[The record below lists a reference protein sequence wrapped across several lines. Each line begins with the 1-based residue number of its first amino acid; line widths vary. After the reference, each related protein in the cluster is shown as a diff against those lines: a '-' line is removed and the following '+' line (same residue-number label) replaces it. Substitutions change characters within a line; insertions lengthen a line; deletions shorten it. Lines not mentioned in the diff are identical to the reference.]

1 MANRVLLGKR
11 GSDYGLF
18 VSKDGSNVLTCNEE
32 DMLFDSR
39 RKEIV
44 SNPLQSGTSTITFS
58 GTSSAGNY
66 LNSNTGDINFGVT
79 YDYVPTVVYCFVD
92 GSTIYPMY
100 YENSWS
106 NTITTSQAGEPIIS
120 TSSGYFR
127 QSQANI
133 YTNKIKIFASRYISQ
148 TGTIYGFS
156 TGTHTVHWAIFPVG
170 EAT

>member
-1 MANRVLLGKR
+1 MANRVLLGNR

-18 VSKDGSNVLTCNEE
+18 VSKPGANVLTCDEE
-32 DMLFDSR
+32 DMLLDSR
-39 RKEIV
+39 RKEII
-44 SNPLQSGTSTITFS
+44 SNPLQSGSATITFS
-58 GTSSAGNY
+58 GTSSDSNY

-79 YDYVPTVVYCFVD
+79 YDYIPTVVYCFVD
-92 GSTIYPMY
+92 GSTVYPMY
-100 YENSWS
+100 YENQWS

-133 YTNKIKIFASRYISQ
+133 YTNKIKIFGSRYISQ
-148 TGTIYGFS
+148 SGTIYGFS

>member
-1 MANRVLLGKR
+1 MANRVLLGNR

-18 VSKDGSNVLTCNEE
+18 VSKPGANVLTCDPE
-32 DMLFDSR
+32 DMLIDSR

-44 SNPLQSGTSTITFS
+44 SNPLQSGSATITFS
-58 GTSSAGNY
+58 GTSSDSNY
-66 LNSNTGDINFGVT
+66 LTSDTGDINFGVT
-79 YDYVPTVVYCFVD
+79 YDYIPTVVYCFVD
-92 GSTIYPMY
+92 GSTVYPMY

-106 NTITTSQAGEPIIS
+106 NTVTTNQAGEPIIS

-133 YTNKIKIFASRYISQ
+133 YTNKIKIFGSRYISQ
-148 TGTIYGFS
+148 GGTIYGFS

>member
-1 MANRVLLGKR
+1 
-11 GSDYGLF
+11 
-18 VSKDGSNVLTCNEE
+18 
-32 DMLFDSR
+32 
-39 RKEIV
+39 
-44 SNPLQSGTSTITFS
+44 
-58 GTSSAGNY
+58 
-66 LNSNTGDINFGVT
+66 
-79 YDYVPTVVYCFVD
+79 
-92 GSTIYPMY
+92 MY
-100 YENSWS
+100 YENQWS

-148 TGTIYGFS
+148 SGTIYGFS